1 MAEGGQNTKHRRAI
15 ASSKAGAPAACGH
28 DCSIS
33 EAGAGTPTRPPRAA
47 AVIHR
52 LGCSASVRPSRRR
65 STSSSV
71 VCRCGEIRSDGPR
84 TAAKQL
90 NVASAEIALARALS
104 GRRTPSRWGPRC
116 SSGMGSNPS
125 PAAPRA
131 ISEVRP
137 PGSRPRA
144 APANRRAV
152 RAQRSPSGG
161 ARTLCADRHRSA
173 VPLEQQQST
182 STTTTPRVSR
192 KPGQVHQ
199 AELRC
204 DLDATL

>member
-1 MAEGGQNTKHRRAI
+1 VAEGGQNTKHRRAI

-84 TAAKQL
+84 TAAKQDARPRRSVPRMAIAGRTDMGATSPDL
-90 NVASAEIALARALS
+90 RPPRTDTTSGTLRVRVCDVTRLDGAVAATRRRASLAPLPRGRPVAARSVARRGCCASARRW
-104 GRRTPSRWGPRC
+104 RRTRRPTDRGTRSR
-116 SSGMGSNPS
+116 
-125 PAAPRA
+125 
-131 ISEVRP
+131 
-137 PGSRPRA
+137 
-144 APANRRAV
+144 
-152 RAQRSPSGG
+152 GG
-161 ARTLCADRHRSA
+161 
-173 VPLEQQQST
+173 
-182 STTTTPRVSR
+182 
-192 KPGQVHQ
+192 
-199 AELRC
+199 
-204 DLDATL
+204 